1 MITVNVNIVLSDLSD
16 KLKSVDTNTM
26 LRVVASNVLPEIR
39 HRVHVEGKDS
49 NESSIGTY
57 SKGYMKVRT
66 GNYPET
72 VITRGKNKGQF
83 REKKNKGQAGVFTKG
98 KSKGTPR
105 PVYNRTTDTDVI
117 LSLTRQ
123 MENDMIVIQ
132 TDNGYGIGYSN
143 ELNYNK
149 AIWNEARYKK
159 EIWNLSERELETVKT
174 EAENF
179 INKELN
185 D

>member
-1 MITVNVNIVLSDLSD
+1 MINININNELSDLAD
-16 KLKSVDTNTM
+16 RLKSVDMNTL
-26 LRVVASNVLPEIR
+26 LREVSVNVLPQIR
-39 HRVHVEGKDS
+39 YRVHVEGKAADG
-49 NESSIGTY
+49 SSIGTY

-72 VITRGKNKGQF
+72 IVTRGKNKGQF
-83 REKKNKGQAGVFTKG
+83 RDKKSKGQAGVFTKG
-98 KSKGTPR
+98 KSKGSPR
-105 PVYNRTTDTDVI
+105 PTYNRTTDTDVI

-123 MENDMIVIQ
+123 MENDMIVIPN
-132 TDNGYGIGYSN
+132 DNGCGIGYSN

-149 AIWNEARYKK
+149 AVWNEGKYKK
-159 EIWNLSERELETVKT
+159 DIWNLSDNEINTVRSVS
-174 EAENF
+174 ENF